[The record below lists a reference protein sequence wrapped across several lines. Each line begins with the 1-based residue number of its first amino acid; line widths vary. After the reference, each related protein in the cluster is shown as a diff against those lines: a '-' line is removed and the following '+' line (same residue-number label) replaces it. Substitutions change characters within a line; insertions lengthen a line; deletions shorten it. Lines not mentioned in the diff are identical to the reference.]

1 MSFIKENLNIAKLH
15 LDRLKKAKKE
25 IIENNL
31 IDNLD
36 IDNFETVKTID
47 TFVYRFIKLQD
58 YLGQKLFRRF
68 LDEIGELVENMSFLD
83 VLDKLERLEIINSS
97 QRWIE
102 ARKLRNKLT
111 HEYPNELEELKE
123 ELKEALNFVE
133 DFETT
138 ISNIE
143 NYLNRKGII

>member
-31 IDNLD
+31 VDNLD

-83 VLDKLERLEIINSS
+83 VLDKLERLEIINNY

-111 HEYPNELEELKE
+111 HEYPDELEEMKE

-143 NYLNRKGII
+143 SYLKRKGII